1 MATVLNIIIEE
12 KNGRIETVISGGG
25 KGKVTQG
32 EVERV
37 MAIAELMKN
46 ILAAS
51 GGEIA
56 YFKADVAKAMKAAG
70 VETH

>member
-1 MATVLNIIIEE
+1 MATVLNIVIEE
-12 KNGRIETVISGGG
+12 KNGRIETVMTGGG

-37 MAIAELMKN
+37 MAIAELIKN

>member
-1 MATVLNIIIEE
+1 MATVLNIVIED
-12 KNGRIETVISGGG
+12 KNGRIETLMTGGG

-32 EVERV
+32 EVEHV
-37 MAIAELMKN
+37 MAIAELIKN
-46 ILAAS
+46 VLAAS

-56 YFKADVAKAMKAAG
+56 YFKADVVKAMKAAG

>member
-1 MATVLNIIIEE
+1 MAAVLNIVIES
-12 KNGRIETVISGGG
+12 KNGRIETLMSGGG

-37 MAIAELMKN
+37 MAIAELIKN
-46 ILAAS
+46 ALAAS
-51 GGEIA
+51 GGKIA

>member
-1 MATVLNIIIEE
+1 MATVLNIVIEE
-12 KNGRIETVISGGG
+12 KNNLIETVMTGGG
-25 KGKVTQG
+25 KGQVTQA

-37 MAIAELMKN
+37 MAIAGLIKN

-51 GGEIA
+51 GGEVA